1 MSHTKLEVVKGKE
14 ILRYLNELSHLRMAF
29 YREYPYLYSASKEA
43 EAKYFQMF
51 AASEE
56 SRAVVAKEGNKVVG
70 AIIGMPLS
78 EMKEKF
84 REPYNKKGKQV
95 DSIYYLADI
104 LVKAGVPLRGDIKGV
119 DVSKYVAGIGVDA
132 FFALFSLPEFD
143 NGNFLVADS
152 VNNAPLLADAAPL
165 ELISPNE
172 MRRNRWVKKLNFI
185 RVGKI

>member
-1 MSHTKLEVVKGKE
+1 MHRVLSIVALVTLLCTNTVLHGQTNQGCTYLIVDGEVSTPLK
-14 ILRYLNELSHLRMAF
+14 MC
-29 YREYPYLYSASKEA
+29 
-43 EAKYFQMF
+43 
-51 AASEE
+51 E
-56 SRAVVAKEGNKVVG
+56 SDFKALPRSSVTVANSDGTQLTYTGV
-70 AIIGMPLS
+70 
-78 EMKEKF
+78 
-84 REPYNKKGKQV
+84 
-95 DSIYYLADI
+95 YLADI
-104 LVKAGVPLRGDIKGV
+104 LVKTGVPLRGDIKGV

-152 VNNAPLLADAAPL
+152 VNNAPLPADAAPL